1 MSQTYM
7 TKIAP
12 GGLLQPGPSPG
23 HLSKWQLHPYN
34 SSGSTP
40 GVILD
45 SSLSLPLADPS
56 INPGAFTPTV
66 YPAQPHLTTLI
77 ETAFISHGSVVV
89 ATQLRSLSLPLSPF
103 SQQPE

>member
-23 HLSKWQLHPYN
+23 PSPGHLSKWQLHPYK

-66 YPAQPHLTTLI
+66 YPAQPHLT
-77 ETAFISHGSVVV
+77 H
-89 ATQLRSLSLPLSPF
+89 PD
-103 SQQPE
+103 